1 MNNKNE
7 YSFELHQN
15 MRNRQYAN
23 TLLKRSISRFGR
35 ILVLTGARQTGKT
48 TLVRR
53 LFPDYTYISI
63 EDPVMRSTF
72 SNLTAQQWKSI
83 YPKAILDE
91 VQKEPQLIESI
102 KATYDQWDEPRY
114 ILLGSSQLLLMEK
127 VRESLAG
134 RCSIVEIYPLTLP
147 ELQTKGWED
156 PVVPSLFQQEIQQQ
170 IDGDYLPSFL
180 LDKKHISKLAA
191 YNHYLQFGGYPAVSG
206 SDTTPDEKAEWLKNY
221 VRTYLERDVRDLASF
236 RDLEPFVKLQQ
247 YIALNTGSLTNASS
261 IGKQLGVSVK
271 TVQRYIKYFE
281 MSYQA
286 LNLPSWSRNPNKRL
300 VKSSKVHYMDL
311 GVIHAVLN
319 KRGGL
324 TGNEHESAIVSEIYK
339 QAKSV
344 DSAVQFS
351 FLRTHDGKEV
361 DLLLEFQDFY
371 YAFEIKM
378 AERVN
383 RTDAKHLF
391 GLEEILDKPVK
402 KAFLLSN
409 DVDTKY
415 FDEKTIAIHA
425 AMFLG

>member
-1 MNNKNE
+1 MI
-7 YSFELHQN
+7 
-15 MRNRQYAN
+15 NRQYSQV
-23 TLLKRSISRFGR
+23 LLKKSLSRFGR

-53 LFPDYTYISI
+53 LFPDYTYISV

-72 SNLTAQQWKSI
+72 SNLTAQQWKTI

-102 KATYDQWDEPRY
+102 KSTYDQWDEPRY
-114 ILLGSSQLLLMEK
+114 VLLGSSQLLLMEK

-134 RCSIVEIYPLTLP
+134 RCTIVEIFPLTLP
-147 ELQTKGWED
+147 ELKTTGWDD
-156 PVVPSLFQQEIQQQ
+156 PVILSLFQQEVQLQL
-170 IDGDYLPSFL
+170 GGEYLPSFL
-180 LDKKHISKLAA
+180 LDSNYMQKLTA
-191 YNHYLQFGGYPAVSG
+191 YNHYLTFGGYPAVSG
-206 SDTTPDEKAEWLKNY
+206 ADSTPAEKTEWLMNY

-247 YIALNTGSLTNASS
+247 YLALNTSSLTNASS
-261 IGKQLGVSVK
+261 IGKQLGITIK

-286 LNLPSWSRNPNKRL
+286 IVLPSWSRNANKRL
-300 VKSSKVHYMDL
+300 IKSSKVHYMDL

-324 TGNEHESAIVSEIYK
+324 TSNEYESAIVSEIYK
-339 QAKSV
+339 QAKSI
-344 DSAVQFS
+344 DLPVQFS
-351 FLRTHDGKEV
+351 FLRTHDGREV
-361 DLLLEFQDFY
+361 DLLLEYQDFY

-378 AERVN
+378 AERVS

-391 GLEEILDKPVK
+391 NLEDFLDKPVK

-409 DVDTKY
+409 DPETKY

-425 AMFLG
+425 AHFLG

>member
-1 MNNKNE
+1 MI
-7 YSFELHQN
+7 
-15 MRNRQYAN
+15 NRQYSAN
-23 TLLKRSISRFGR
+23 ILKKSGSRFGR

-48 TLVRR
+48 TLVRQ
-53 LFPDYTYISI
+53 LFPDYTYISV

-102 KATYDQWDEPRY
+102 KATYDQWEEPRY

-127 VRESLAG
+127 VRETLAG
-134 RCSIVEIYPLTLP
+134 RCTILEIFPLTLP
-147 ELQTKGWED
+147 ELQTTSWED
-156 PVVPSLFQQEIQQQ
+156 PVIPSLFQQEIQQHTST
-170 IDGDYLPSFL
+170 DFLPSFL
-180 LDKKHISKLAA
+180 LDNRYASKISA
-191 YNHYLQFGGYPAVSG
+191 YKHYLMFGGYPAISG
-206 SDTTPDEKAEWLKNY
+206 LDSTPDEKTEWLKNY

-247 YIALNTGSLTNASS
+247 YLALNTGSLTNASS
-261 IGKQLGVSVK
+261 IGKQLGITVK

-286 LNLPSWSRNPNKRL
+286 IVLTSWSRNPNKRL
-300 VKSSKVHYMDL
+300 VKSSKVHYTDL

-324 TGNEHESAIVSEIYK
+324 TGNEYESAVVSEIYK

-361 DLLLEFQDFY
+361 DLLLEFQDYY

-402 KAFLLSN
+402 RAFLLSN
-409 DVDTKY
+409 DPETKC
-415 FDEKTIAIHA
+415 FDEKTVAVHV